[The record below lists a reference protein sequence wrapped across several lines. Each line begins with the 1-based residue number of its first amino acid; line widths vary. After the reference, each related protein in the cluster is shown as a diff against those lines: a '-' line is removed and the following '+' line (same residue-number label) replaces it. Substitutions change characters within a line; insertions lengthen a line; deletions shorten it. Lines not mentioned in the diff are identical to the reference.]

1 MTYKFVSP
9 IGQMSQ
15 KCKAI
20 TLSPPSDTP
29 LLHSKGQC
37 GRHNGQATCAL
48 DELNEAAMLR
58 QERLRLEARLQ
69 KSLDT
74 MAVVTD
80 NAEAERLLAHW
91 DALNAAYNRVMAKI
105 RDLGLEA
112 DGGDDG
118 D

>member
-1 MTYKFVSP
+1 
-9 IGQMSQ
+9 
-15 KCKAI
+15 
-20 TLSPPSDTP
+20 
-29 LLHSKGQC
+29 
-37 GRHNGQATCAL
+37 
-48 DELNEAAMLR
+48 MLR
-58 QERLRLEARLQ
+58 QERLRLEAQLQ
-69 KSLDT
+69 KSLDM

>member
-15 KCKAI
+15 KCQVI

-37 GRHNGQATCAL
+37 ERHNGQATCAL

-69 KSLDT
+69 KSLDM

-91 DALNAAYNRVMAKI
+91 DALNAAYDQVIARCRNL
-105 RDLGLEA
+105 DLEA
-112 DGGDDG
+112 DGGDYG